1 MNRNELINPE
11 SSLEIATHSIDTAI
25 TVDATLNWWGS
36 PIPGASTVTDLDEYH
51 RVIAGGR
58 HKLTILSYRTRFPYD
73 AIFSNN
79 LVLLVHLHIVI
90 VLTNSI

>member
-1 MNRNELINPE
+1 MVDNASLLCFYRSFYSKVHVNRNELINPE

-51 RVIAGGR
+51 RVIAGER
-58 HKLTILSYRTRFPYD
+58 HKLT
-73 AIFSNN
+73 N
-79 LVLLVHLHIVI
+79 LFLLY
-90 VLTNSI
+90 

>member
-51 RVIAGGR
+51 RVIAGER
-58 HKLTILSYRTRFPYD
+58 HKLTFLY
-73 AIFSNN
+73 
-79 LVLLVHLHIVI
+79 LLY
-90 VLTNSI
+90 

>member
-1 MNRNELINPE
+1 MNRNELINPQ

-51 RVIAGGR
+51 RVIAGER
-58 HKLTILSYRTRFPYD
+58 HKISFLCYGRLFEPPHDFLMMLFLVTIWCC
-73 AIFSNN
+73 FSAC
-79 LVLLVHLHIVI
+79 
-90 VLTNSI
+90 TFR